1 MSTYE
6 QIALTEK
13 QMDDKYKVFDKL
25 FDKVHDKVHDK
36 TFYNKYVKPN
46 KTILIAALT
55 FITGYVTGYFTK
67 SKFTKK

>member
-1 MSTYE
+1 M
-6 QIALTEK
+6 
-13 QMDDKYKVFDKL
+13 FDKL